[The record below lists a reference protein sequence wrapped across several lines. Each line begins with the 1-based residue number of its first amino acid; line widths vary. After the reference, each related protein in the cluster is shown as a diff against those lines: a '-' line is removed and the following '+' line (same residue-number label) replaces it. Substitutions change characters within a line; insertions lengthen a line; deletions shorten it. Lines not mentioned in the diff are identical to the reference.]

1 MKIGACLQLKTMAFI
16 WLAACCAMTGCKSM
30 GNWVPKMPWNRE
42 PSSATLAGGNTPKLP
57 ESPATKYTP
66 NAIASVGAGTT
77 SSPSSGS
84 KSNIYGNAG
93 QTSPGTS
100 GSAPG
105 MAANANGYQNSYQ
118 AGPYQTGP
126 YQTGNTNGSK
136 ANSTPSNNLA
146 ASYPSPYAGSYTGVV
161 GGPSGSVTKGNLVG
175 TSNTVPGSST
185 SGGVAP
191 IGYSEPPASN
201 AQPAYATSNSPAPP
215 TGYPTINY
223 PTANT
228 QTSVPSN
235 APSNAGYPAGPG
247 EVSYPS
253 LPPLPSASVGG
264 ATGEYAQASSVSA
277 PPSSVPSD
285 VPPAQYNGGYQPGST
300 SRPTK
305 YSFGAPTGN
314 TTNPGNSYTLPP
326 NTASGAGPGSTNP
339 NSVLR

>member
-77 SSPSSGS
+77 SSPTSGS

-118 AGPYQTGP
+118 TGPYQTGP
-126 YQTGNTNGSK
+126 YQTGNASGSK
-136 ANSTPSNNLA
+136 AATTPGSNLA
-146 ASYPSPYAGSYTGVV
+146 SSYPSPYAGSYTGVV
-161 GGPSGSVTKGNLVG
+161 GGQSGSVTKGNLVG

-185 SGGVAP
+185 SGSVAP
-191 IGYSEPPASN
+191 IGYSEPPTSY
-201 AQPAYATSNSPAPP
+201 AQPGYPAPNTAAPP
-215 TGYPTINY
+215 TGYPTVNY

-228 QTSVPSN
+228 QTSVPNNS
-235 APSNAGYPAGPG
+235 GYPAGPG
-247 EVSYPS
+247 DVSYPS

-264 ATGEYAQASSVSA
+264 ATGEYSQTSGVATPS
-277 PPSSVPSD
+277 SSVPSN
-285 VPPAQYNGGYQPGST
+285 VAPAQYNGGYQPGST
-300 SRPTK
+300 SRATK
-305 YSFGAPTGN
+305 YSFGTPSGN
-314 TTNPGNSYTLPP
+314 PSSPSNSYTLPP